1 MARKSKLSTRE
12 RQEVVL
18 MLLRR
23 EEPAAA
29 LARRYGV
36 SEPTLYRW
44 REDFLAAGKS
54 ALTDKAKKG
63 SEEGQQIRQLERELE
78 KREQVVGEYVIA
90 NRILKK
96 KWTACCR

>member
-1 MARKSKLSTRE
+1 MARKSKLSARE

-36 SEPTLYRW
+36 SENSLYKW
-44 REDFLAAGKS
+44 REQFLEGGRT
-54 ALTDKAKKG
+54 ALTNGKG
-63 SEEGQQIRQLERELE
+63 VNDAGSPQEDR
-78 KREQVVGEYVIA
+78 
-90 NRILKK
+90 NRSH
-96 KWTACCR
+96 